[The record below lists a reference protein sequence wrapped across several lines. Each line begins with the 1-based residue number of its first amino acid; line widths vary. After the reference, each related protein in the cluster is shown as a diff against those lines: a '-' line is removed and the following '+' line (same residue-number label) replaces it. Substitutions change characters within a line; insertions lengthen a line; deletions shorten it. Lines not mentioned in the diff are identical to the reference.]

1 MADTSAR
8 MLRLLSLLQ
17 THRFWAGGDLAA
29 RLEVSERTLR
39 RDVDRL
45 RELGYPVDAS
55 RGVAGGY
62 QLRSGAAMPPLLLDD
77 EEAVAIAVGL
87 RASANGAVR
96 GAEEVAVRALAKV
109 IQVMPP
115 RLRRRVEALR
125 NYTVAT
131 PWRGR
136 SGPEVGAEELTV
148 LAQACRD
155 DERLRFGYVAHDK
168 TVSKRHV
175 EPHRLVSR
183 GRRWYLIGWDVD
195 RGDWRTYRVD
205 RITEPRATGAR
216 FRQRE
221 LPGGDPAKFVA
232 DRIDA
237 LQKRHQVVIRFAAP
251 AADVEPITVYTG
263 GTVEPLGDAACRLL
277 METSELDWP
286 LFVLAALGHDFEVEG
301 PAELRDRVAQTAG
314 LFTRCAQSPPASG
327 ASRQ

>member
-1 MADTSAR
+1 

-17 THRFWAGGDLAA
+17 THRFWPGGDLAT

-45 RELGYPVDAS
+45 RELGYPVDAN

-77 EEAVAIAVGL
+77 EEAVVIAVGL

-96 GAEEVAVRALAKV
+96 GAEDVAVRALAKV
-109 IQVMPP
+109 IQVMPS
-115 RLRRRVEALR
+115 RLRRRVEALQ

-131 PWRGR
+131 PWRPR

-155 DERLRFGYVAHDK
+155 DERLRFGYIAHDK

-205 RITEPRATGAR
+205 RIAEPLATGAR

-237 LQKRHQVVIRFAAP
+237 LQKRHQVVVRFAAP
-251 AADVEPITVYTG
+251 VADVEPITVYTG
-263 GTVEPLGDAACRLL
+263 GTVEPAGDAACRLT
-277 METSELDWP
+277 MDTIDLDWP
-286 LFVLAALGHDFEVEG
+286 LFVLASLGHEFEVESPDELRERVARTADLFARSAADARARRPAAG
-301 PAELRDRVAQTAG
+301 PA
-314 LFTRCAQSPPASG
+314 
-327 ASRQ
+327 SR